1 MTELAVG
8 APSEPL
14 APGYPLWPGYRI
26 AEHIARGRKL
36 DVYTVW
42 SAAHGCLCVAK
53 TLRSDCAA
61 DTDARDRLLA
71 EGRLVVQF
79 AHPHLV
85 RGYETHDG
93 VLPVVILELLGGQT
107 LSHLIEHRRQG
118 LHLLDLV
125 ELGVQLCSVVGYL
138 HRNGWLHLDL
148 KTSNIIAEAGRA
160 RLIDLSHLRRPGPC
174 PPGFG
179 TAQYMAPE
187 QLLGTEVTT
196 ATDVYGLGGVLFR
209 MATRHRP
216 FGRKE
221 RDADPCRPAALSL
234 LRRRRLPR
242 EFTTVV
248 AGCLEVDPAARPTLP
263 EAAEVFD
270 HAVCA
275 EKQPASDTTSLR
287 CSSPERP

>member
-1 MTELAVG
+1 MTELAIG
-8 APSEPL
+8 APPEPL
-14 APGYPLWPGYRI
+14 APGHLLRPGYQVT
-26 AEHIARGRKL
+26 EHIARGNKL
-36 DVYTVW
+36 DVYAVW
-42 SAAHGCLCVAK
+42 SAARGCLCVAK
-53 TLRSDCAA
+53 TLRSDRAA
-61 DTDARDRLLA
+61 DTDAHDRLLA
-71 EGRLVVQF
+71 EGRLAEQL

-93 VLPVVILELLGGQT
+93 VLPVVILETLGGQT
-107 LSHLIEHRRQG
+107 LSHLIEHRHQG
-118 LHLLDLV
+118 LHLPDLV

-148 KTSNIIAEAGRA
+148 KTSNIVAEAGRA

-216 FGRKE
+216 FGRTE
-221 RDADPCRPAALSL
+221 RDADPCRPAPLFL
-234 LRRRRLPR
+234 LRRRRLPP
-242 EFTTVV
+242 EFTNMV

-263 EAAEVFD
+263 EVAEVFD
-270 HAVCA
+270 RLL
-275 EKQPASDTTSLR
+275 KQPPTVPTQTS
-287 CSSPERP
+287 ST

>member
-1 MTELAVG
+1 MTELAIG
-8 APSEPL
+8 APPEPL
-14 APGYPLWPGYRI
+14 APGYPLRPGYQVT
-26 AEHIARGRKL
+26 EHISRGDDL

-42 SAAHGCLCVAK
+42 SAARDCLCVAK
-53 TLRSDCAA
+53 TLRPDRAA
-61 DTDARDRLLA
+61 DTDAHGRLLS
-71 EGRLVVQF
+71 EGRLAEQF
-79 AHPHLV
+79 THPHLV

-93 VLPVVILELLGGQT
+93 VLPVVILETLGGQT
-107 LSHLIEHRRQG
+107 LSHLIEHRRHG
-118 LHLLDLV
+118 LRLPDLV
-125 ELGVQLCSVVGYL
+125 ELGVQLCSVLGYL

-187 QLLGTEVTT
+187 QLLGAEVTP

-216 FGRKE
+216 FGRNE

-242 EFTTVV
+242 EFTTVI

-263 EAAEVFD
+263 EVADVFD
-270 HAVCA
+270 QLC
-275 EKQPASDTTSLR
+275 
-287 CSSPERP
+287 